1 MIKALRRTLSTLNSN
16 IKSAMRSH
24 ILSLLGSRAS
34 AVLVEGDK
42 YNMLV
47 DVADASVSRQ
57 WLRNGSYNP
66 DEIGNVQKLL
76 KKSDSLLILGAH
88 IGSLAIP
95 LSASVHSVTA
105 FEPNPR
111 SYELCKLNIALADAE
126 NISLYNYAVSDSDA
140 PLNFIAAK
148 VNSGGSKRMPID
160 NAGSYLRESTEVI
173 SVASIVLDEF
183 LKDQRFTVVLAD
195 IEGGE
200 YFAFK
205 GAQRILSEAEVL
217 IFEFRPH
224 HLRDVAGVTVDEFLT
239 TIPVSVYTHFI
250 LPRTKGEEILPISTL
265 SGELRKIQA
274 NDSYEDNV
282 ILTSENRRSLLSSV
296 TYFTDS
302 AVYSQPE

>member
-1 MIKALRRTLSTLNSN
+1 MRCRT
-16 IKSAMRSH
+16 
-24 ILSLLGSRAS
+24 LSLLGSRAS

-66 DEIGNVQKLL
+66 DEISNVQKLL

-95 LSASVHSVTA
+95 FSTSVHSVTA

-224 HLRDVAGVTVDEFLT
+224 HLRDVAGVTVEEFLT
-239 TIPVSVYTHFI
+239 AIPISEFTNFM
-250 LPRTKGEEILPISTL
+250 LPRTKGEKLLPIDDL
-265 SGELRKIQA
+265 PMELRHVE
-274 NDSYEDNV
+274 DLGEYEDNV
-282 ILTSENRRSLLSSV
+282 ILIKGSRIIVDR
-296 TYFTDS
+296 
-302 AVYSQPE
+302 

>member
-1 MIKALRRTLSTLNSN
+1 MIKALRQALSSLNSN
-16 IKSAMRSH
+16 IKSAIRTH
-24 ILSLLGSRAS
+24 ILSLLGSRAT
-34 AVLVEGDK
+34 AILVEGDK
-42 YNMLV
+42 YKMLV

-66 DEIGNVQKLL
+66 DEISNVQKLL
-76 KKSDSLLILGAH
+76 KESDSLLILGAH

-111 SYELCKLNIALADAE
+111 SYELCKLNIALAE
-126 NISLYNYAVSDSDA
+126 IKNVSLHNYAVSDSDA

-160 NAGSYLRESTEVI
+160 NADSYLRESAEVI
-173 SVASIVLDEF
+173 SVTSVVLDEF
-183 LKDQRFTVVLAD
+183 LRDQRFTVVLAD

-224 HLRDVAGVTVDEFLT
+224 HLRDVAGVTVEEFLAA
-239 TIPVSVYTHFI
+239 IPISCFTHFI
-250 LPRTKGEEILPISTL
+250 LPRAKGDELMPIGNL
-265 SGELRKIQA
+265 ALDLGNIAMLGE
-274 NDSYEDNV
+274 YEDNV
-282 ILTSENRRSLLSSV
+282 ILIKGSRIFV
-296 TYFTDS
+296 DF
-302 AVYSQPE
+302 

>member
-1 MIKALRRTLSTLNSN
+1 M
-16 IKSAMRSH
+16 
-24 ILSLLGSRAS
+24 
-34 AVLVEGDK
+34 LVDGDNYK
-42 YNMLV
+42 MLV

-66 DEIGNVQKLL
+66 DEIGNVKKLL

-126 NISLYNYAVSDSDA
+126 NISLYNYAVSDSDT

-160 NAGSYLRESTEVI
+160 NVGSYLREFTQVI

-183 LKDQRFTVVLAD
+183 LKDQRFAVVLAD

-239 TIPVSVYTHFI
+239 AIPISEFTNFM
-250 LPRTKGEEILPISTL
+250 LPRAKGEKLLPIDDLALEL
-265 SGELRKIQA
+265 SNIEELGE
-274 NDSYEDNV
+274 YEDNV
-282 ILTSENRRSLLSSV
+282 ILIKGSRIIVDR
-296 TYFTDS
+296 
-302 AVYSQPE
+302 